1 MDRGAWWATVYGVSK
16 SPIQGSM
23 HALGRLTSP
32 TVAVA
37 VSQQTIISGPPGP
50 QETQASGP
58 TPSCRTPVPIQD
70 FTYTFHAG
78 LRLLEHFRLHPWVR
92 APPCWDY
99 VLFTSLCAFS
109 LPHRG
114 FPRSVKMNR

>member
-1 MDRGAWWATVYGVSK
+1 MDREAWWATVYGVSK
-16 SPIQGSM
+16 SQIQGSM

-37 VSQQTIISGPPGP
+37 VSKQTILPGPPGP

-58 TPSCRTPVPIQD
+58 TPSCRTPAPIQD

-78 LRLLEHFRLHPWVR
+78 LKLLEHFRLHPWVKSSSLLGL
-92 APPCWDY
+92 CL
-99 VLFTSLCAFS
+99 VHLSLCTQPATQ
-109 LPHRG
+109 RV
-114 FPRSVKMNR
+114 PRKCENE